1 MNIEQTRQ
9 VLTYIWSTHPS
20 APKLE
25 GDGKT
30 ATIASY
36 FRILYKYSIED
47 VLEAV
52 DRVCRESA
60 AFIPSA
66 YEIEAKCTR
75 HVDVEYYL
83 PDEYHKVSQRLED
96 AERRRFAYEPAYYH
110 AFKQRAELLGGQI
123 FSFMS
128 DDEKSELAAKVAPFD
143 AVIEKYSDLDD
154 ECRQLRARK
163 EELYNHASWEAYDAY
178 DRTQAQLAH
187 NDLCALGYER
197 LALEGIV

>member
-9 VLTYIWSTHPS
+9 VLTYIWSTHPC

-66 YEIEAKCTR
+66 
-75 HVDVEYYL
+75 
-83 PDEYHKVSQRLED
+83 
-96 AERRRFAYEPAYYH
+96 
-110 AFKQRAELLGGQI
+110 
-123 FSFMS
+123 
-128 DDEKSELAAKVAPFD
+128 
-143 AVIEKYSDLDD
+143 
-154 ECRQLRARK
+154 
-163 EELYNHASWEAYDAY
+163 
-178 DRTQAQLAH
+178 
-187 NDLCALGYER
+187 
-197 LALEGIV
+197 

>member
-52 DRVCRESA
+52 DRVCRESVT
-60 AFIPSA
+60 FIPSA

-75 HVDVEYYL
+75 HVDVSAYLSMEY
-83 PDEYHKVSQRLED
+83 EMVSERLEEAEAQRL
-96 AERRRFAYEPAYYH
+96 AYEPEYDR

-143 AVIEKYSDLDD
+143 AVMAKYSDLLD

-163 EELYNHASWEAYDAY
+163 EELYSRASWEAYDTY

-187 NDLCALGYER
+187 KDLCSLGYER
-197 LALEGIV
+197 LALEG